1 MQAELQF
8 PNRWGGRR
16 KGAGR
21 PRKKGK
27 RDVEHRTR
35 PPVAH
40 RFPVHVSIRLERG
53 VRNLRKLPCLRVIEK
68 AFNGARGRF
77 GLRLNHFSVQSNH
90 LHLIVETNDR
100 HALSR
105 GIKGLNVRIAK
116 GLNRLMGRRG
126 KVIGDRYHAH
136 ILKTPAEVRN
146 AVHYVLGNLRKHTG
160 RAGVDAYSSEA
171 RPDLVVPP
179 RTWLLGRASAR
190 GAGGSPAAAPPR
202 RSP

>member
-1 MQAELQF
+1 MPKSRIMQGELAF

-35 PPVAH
+35 PPVAR
-40 RFPVHVSIRLERG
+40 RFPVHVSIRLAEG

-77 GLRLNHFSVQSNH
+77 GLRLNHFTVQSNH
-90 LHLIVETNDR
+90 LHLIVETTEPD
-100 HALSR
+100 ALTR
-105 GIKGLNVRIAK
+105 GIKGLNVRIAR
-116 GLNRLMGRRG
+116 GLNRLMGASGR
-126 KVIGDRYHAH
+126 VIGDRYHAH

-160 RAGVDAYSSEA
+160 RIGVDPYCSLA
-171 RPDLVVPP
+171 RPDLVIPAA
-179 RTWLLGRASAR
+179 TWLLRQHG
-190 GAGGSPAAAPPR
+190 PP
-202 RSP
+202 PPN

>member
-1 MQAELQF
+1 MQGELAF

-27 RDVEHRTR
+27 RNVEHRIR

-40 RFPVHVSIRLERG
+40 RFPVHVSIRLEEG

-77 GLRLNHFSVQSNH
+77 GLRLNHFTVQSNH
-90 LHLIVETNDR
+90 LHLIVETTDR
-100 HALSR
+100 VALGR

-116 GLNRLMGRRG
+116 GLNRLMGRHG
-126 KVIGDRYHAH
+126 KVVGDRYHAH

-146 AVHYVLGNLRKHTG
+146 AVHYVVGNLKKHTG
-160 RAGVDAYSSEA
+160 RASIDAYCSLS
-171 RPDLVVPP
+171 RPDLVVAP
-179 RTWLLGRASAR
+179 RTWLLVH
-190 GAGGSPAAAPPR
+190 APP
-202 RSP
+202 S